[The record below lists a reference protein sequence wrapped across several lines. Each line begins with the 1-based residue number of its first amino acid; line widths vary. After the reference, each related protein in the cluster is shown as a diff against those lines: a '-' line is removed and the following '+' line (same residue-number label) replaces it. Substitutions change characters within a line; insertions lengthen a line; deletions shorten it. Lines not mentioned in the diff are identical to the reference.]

1 MNDYALII
9 SKNKKLNFNEDFSKN
24 IVNELLL
31 FEDQEA
37 HIYSS
42 NKIYGIQV
50 SSKDDSIKPHKRIF
64 FNSPSG
70 HLVLQTQN

>member
-37 HIYSS
+37 LIYSS

-50 SSKDDSIKPHKRIF
+50 SSKDDSIKLHKKEIF
-64 FNSPSG
+64 LI
-70 HLVLQTQN
+70 HLQDI